1 LAAPALWS
9 SRARQ
14 CVETCRVD
22 GLGGRQID
30 CVDRGVAAA
39 GLFEQQLQ
47 VIDVDLFASSTS
59 RHYIERAVRLVAK
72 RGLFGHQAGQL
83 DTRPD

>member
-1 LAAPALWS
+1 MSAALR
-9 SRARQ
+9 SRPLDGEYAT
-14 CVETCRVD
+14 EIPRVQ
-22 GLGGRQID
+22 GLD
-30 CVDRGVAAA
+30 CDNRGVAAA

-59 RHYIERAVRLVAK
+59 RHYIERAVRLVTK